1 MGSINNNETV
11 KKQYANADK
20 LNARI
25 SIHDK
30 YSTNK
35 LGFGNWILSN
45 YKIENGMK
53 VLELGCGTGSMWKG
67 HEELIACCGRIVM
80 SDFSEGMLDSARE
93 NIGEYDNVEYRVIDI
108 CDIPYEDDTFDI
120 VIANM
125 MLYHVPDMDKALC
138 EVKRVM
144 KDNGRFYSATY
155 GEHGIVEYLSAL
167 FGIYGVEDNINKTFT
182 LQNGAEILG
191 KYFAHVD
198 MLEYKDSMEVTNRDD
213 MVDYIYTLSGMAALA
228 DVPKE
233 NVRAILSENM
243 QDGILRVPKEYGMF
257 VSAI

>member
-11 KKQYANADK
+11 KKQYANADN
-20 LNARI
+20 LSARI

-35 LGFGNWILSN
+35 MGFGNWILSN
-45 YKIENGMK
+45 YNIEKGMK

-67 HEELIACCGRIVM
+67 HEDLIACCGRLVM
-80 SDFSEGMLDSARE
+80 SDFSEGMLDSARK
-93 NIGEYDNVEYRVIDI
+93 NIGEHDNVEYRVIDI

-155 GEHGIVEYLSAL
+155 GEHGIVEYLSGL

-191 KYFAHVD
+191 EYFPHVD
-198 MLEYKDSMEVTNRDD
+198 MLEYKDSLEVTNIDD